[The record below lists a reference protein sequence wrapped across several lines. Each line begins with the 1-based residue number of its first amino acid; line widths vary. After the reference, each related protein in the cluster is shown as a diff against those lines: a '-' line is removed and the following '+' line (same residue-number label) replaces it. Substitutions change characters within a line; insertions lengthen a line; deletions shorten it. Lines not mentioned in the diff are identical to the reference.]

1 MAANPTITDLHI
13 DAALTDISIAFAQRS
28 SFIARMAFPVVPV
41 MKQSNKFFTYD
52 KGDWLRSDAGPR
64 APGVES
70 PGGGW
75 KISNDNYFCDRD
87 ASLHFDVSD
96 PERANADT
104 AIDLDQDGSEYITEQ
119 IMLKEEKDWIAANF
133 ATGIWD
139 GASSST
145 DMTGQ
150 AAPASTATNFLHWND
165 VASTPIEDIDGEAT
179 AVAEKNG
186 GNKRPN
192 SLFLGPKVWTALK
205 NHPDIVDRIK
215 GGAVPGDPAV
225 VTQRMVAQLLQLERV
240 EVFWGTNTTSQE
252 GQPDT
257 FSFLAGRAALLS
269 YVAPRPGLR
278 VASAGYTF
286 VWTQPGQI
294 AAPTQGVRMKKFR
307 LEQFESDRIEGD
319 HWYDHKVIASS
330 LAAFFATAVST

>member
-1 MAANPTITDLHI
+1 MAANPVITDLHI
-13 DAALTDISIAFAQRS
+13 DAALTDLSIAFAQRS
-28 SFIARMAFPVVPV
+28 SFTARLAFPVVPV
-41 MKQSNKFFTYD
+41 LKQSNRFFTYD

-64 APGVES
+64 AVGAES

-75 KISNDNYFCDRD
+75 KISDDNYFCDRD
-87 ASLHFDVSD
+87 ASLHFDIAD
-96 PERANADT
+96 PERANADP
-104 AIDLDQDGSEYITEQ
+104 AIDLEQDGTEYITEQ
-119 IMLKEEKDWIAANF
+119 VMLKEEKDWLGTNF
-133 ATGIWD
+133 VTGVWD

-150 AAPASTATNFLHWND
+150 AAPATTATNFLQWND

-179 AVAEKNG
+179 AVAQKNG

-192 SLFLGPKVWTALK
+192 SLFLGPQVWTALK

-215 GGAVPGDPAV
+215 GGSDSGNPAI
-225 VTQRMVAQLLQLERV
+225 VTQRLVAQLLQLDRV
-240 EVFWGTNTTSQE
+240 EVFWGTETTSAE
-252 GQPDT
+252 GVTPDI
-257 FSFLAGRAALLS
+257 FAFLAGKSALLAF
-269 YVAPRPGLR
+269 VAPRPGLR

-286 VWTQPGQI
+286 VWTQPGQV
-294 AAPTQGVRMKKFR
+294 AAPTQGVRIKRFR

-330 LAAFFATAVST
+330 LAAFFTAAVA

>member
-1 MAANPTITDLHI
+1 MPNPTISDIHI
-13 DAALTDISIAFAQRS
+13 DAALTDLSIAFAQRS
-28 SFIARMAFPVVPV
+28 SFKARMAFPVVPV
-41 MKQSNKFFTYD
+41 LKQSNKFFTYD

-64 APGVES
+64 APGAES

-75 KISNDNYFCDRD
+75 RISNDNYFCDRD
-87 ASLHFDVSD
+87 ASLHFDISD
-96 PERANADT
+96 PERANADS
-104 AIDLDQDGSEYITEQ
+104 AIDLDQDGTEYITEQ
-119 IMLKEEKDWIAANF
+119 VMLKEEKDWLAANF
-133 ATGIWD
+133 VAGVWD

-145 DMTGQ
+145 DMTGL

-179 AVAEKNG
+179 AIAEKNG

-192 SLFLGPKVWTALK
+192 SLFLGPFVWTAIK
-205 NHPDIVDRIK
+205 HHPDIVDRIK
-215 GGAVPGDPAV
+215 HTQTGI
-225 VTQRMVAQLLQLERV
+225 VTEQLVAQLLGLDRV
-240 EVFWGTNTTSQE
+240 EVFWGTETTSIE
-252 GQPDT
+252 GATDT
-257 FSFLAGRAALLS
+257 FGFLAGRAALLA

-294 AAPTQGVRMKKFR
+294 AAPTEGVRIKRFR
-307 LEQFESDRIEGD
+307 IERNESDRIEGD

>member
-1 MAANPTITDLHI
+1 MPNPTIQDLHI
-13 DAALTDISIAFAQRS
+13 DAALTDLSIAFGQRS
-28 SFIARMAFPVVPV
+28 SFVARMAFPVVPV
-41 MKQSNKFFTYD
+41 LKQSNKFFTYD
-52 KGDWLRSDAGPR
+52 KGDWLRSDAEAR
-64 APGVES
+64 APGAES

-75 KISNDNYFCDRD
+75 RISNDRYFCDRD
-87 ASLHFDVSD
+87 ASLHFDVDD
-96 PERANADT
+96 PSRNNADQ
-104 AIDLDQDGSEYITEQ
+104 AIDLDQDGTEYITEQ
-119 IMLKEEKDWIAANF
+119 IMFKEEKDWLATNF
-133 ATGIWD
+133 VTGVWD

-150 AAPASTATNFLHWND
+150 SAPASTATNFLHWND

-205 NHPDIVDRIK
+205 NHPDIVDRIR
-215 GGAVPGDPAV
+215 GGATSGSPAV
-225 VTQRMVAQLLQLERV
+225 VTQRLVAQLLQLDRV
-240 EVFWGTNTTSQE
+240 EVFWATENTSQE
-252 GQPDT
+252 GQTASFT
-257 FSFLAGRAALLS
+257 FPAGRAALLA

-278 VASAGYTF
+278 VATAGYTF

-294 AAPTQGVRMKKFR
+294 AAPTQGVRIKKFR

-319 HWYDHKVIASS
+319 HWYDHKVIASG